1 MHASLEYAIQH
12 PDRFREWHSTSQTV
26 VMLTVP
32 DVDWLHLTAH
42 KVEYAVPVARFRE
55 PDMGNS
61 FTAFACVYGGRKLA
75 KLPLL
80 RGGE

>member
-1 MHASLEYAIQH
+1 MHASLEYAIQY
-12 PDRFREWHSTSQTV
+12 PDRFKEWHTTSQTV
-26 VMLTVP
+26 VLLTVP
-32 DVDWLHLTAH
+32 NVDWLHLTAR
-42 KVEYAVPVARFRE
+42 KLEYAVPVAKFRE

-61 FTAFACVYGGRKLA
+61 LTAIACVYGGSKLR